1 MSNKYKALNS
11 TPARKHTKDYGV
23 VLELMHFILLWYYIL
38 LCLIY
43 WLLAEI
49 VILTF
54 DLLEEYL
61 EILNN
66 FCL

>member
-1 MSNKYKALNS
+1 MPNKYKALNS
-11 TPARKHTKDYGV
+11 TPTRKQTKDYSV
-23 VLELMHFILLWYYIL
+23 VLELMHFIVLWYYIL
-38 LCLIY
+38 LYLTY

-49 VILTF
+49 VIFTF

-66 FCL
+66 FYF